1 MPPRPPTY
9 ELTGALLV
17 RGVALVYLIA
27 ALSLWPQLDGLI
39 GPDGLL
45 PLTYL
50 LSQGRVLA
58 QDYALTGIPTLD
70 RLALYPTLAWFLP
83 WETAGSWLA
92 GLTAAAA
99 LAALA
104 GLRPG
109 PALAVAWVGW
119 LSLVVAGQT
128 FLAFQWDAL
137 LLEVG
142 FATLLIARWGNVQ
155 TAAPVEGI
163 WLLRWILFRLV
174 FFSGVVK
181 LTSGDPTWRDGTAMS
196 FHYLTQPLPNALG
209 WWAWQ
214 LPGWWHRVETFV
226 MFIIELPVALLILG
240 PRRFRPAVLAAVAG
254 LMLTLAATG
263 SYGWFQVLS
272 LVLCLSLLDDDHW
285 RRLRPAWKP
294 RRAPA
299 PPPWSRRAVQ
309 ATAGVL
315 FAVSLLGLPP
325 RYAGVDL
332 PAPLNTVRAAAAR
345 ARVVSHYGLFARM
358 TTERPIPALEVRW
371 GDGEWTELT
380 WAWQTS
386 DVHAGPAQVAPHMP
400 RLDWMLW
407 FAGLSDCRDHQWA
420 RNLLRRV
427 VAGSAP
433 VGDLI
438 GDLRLAGTPPD
449 QARFTLYRW
458 TFTASGSPEAAAG
471 QWWTR
476 TAVSQYCATV
486 TREAAK

>member
-1 MPPRPPTY
+1 
-9 ELTGALLV
+9 
-17 RGVALVYLIA
+17 
-27 ALSLWPQLDGLI
+27 
-39 GPDGLL
+39 
-45 PLTYL
+45 
-50 LSQGRVLA
+50 
-58 QDYALTGIPTLD
+58 
-70 RLALYPTLAWFLP
+70 
-83 WETAGSWLA
+83 
-92 GLTAAAA
+92 
-99 LAALA
+99 
-104 GLRPG
+104 
-109 PALAVAWVGW
+109 
-119 LSLVVAGQT
+119 
-128 FLAFQWDAL
+128 
-137 LLEVG
+137 
-142 FATLLIARWGNVQ
+142 
-155 TAAPVEGI
+155 
-163 WLLRWILFRLV
+163 
-174 FFSGVVK
+174 
-181 LTSGDPTWRDGTAMS
+181 
-196 FHYLTQPLPNALG
+196 
-209 WWAWQ
+209 
-214 LPGWWHRVETFV
+214 
-226 MFIIELPVALLILG
+226 
-240 PRRFRPAVLAAVAG
+240 VLAAVAG

-309 ATAGVL
+309 ATAGAL